1 MTIDLANISQYF
13 APAVQFILILALFWV
28 AGLFMVLDKKLNA
41 MRQGTDGIK
50 NTITELNGAIERAQ
64 NAIIALKTNSQIA
77 NDEIAKQI
85 DEANKAVETLKFAAS
100 AVKAVNYSPKSTLNN
115 DLKTH
120 SDYKSGD
127 LRNTRRDPF
136 DDLPPIDN
144 SRRNVWGGL
153 R

>member
-1 MTIDLANISQYF
+1 MCIRD
-13 APAVQFILILALFWV
+13 
-28 AGLFMVLDKKLNA
+28 
-41 MRQGTDGIK
+41 R
-50 NTITELNGAIERAQ
+50 LNGAIERAQ